1 MKKALF
7 LLALIFFSLQS
18 FAQKGD
24 LTLGIQ
30 GNYIPSYDNNFLY
43 GLNLSY
49 ATSDPLLF
57 SFSGLFNPTKITI
70 VEQPFQDLPEYK
82 RITDNLYRS
91 MNIDA
96 RFLLLNF
103 NVFGIGPS
111 VGIQYLWKKTTE
123 IGTNGLTYLPLTTHN
138 IGANLGLYAKVNLG
152 EYLRLGVNWQ
162 YNTFKNIDNYN
173 VFSLNLGWAFSLR

>member
-1 MKKALF
+1 MKKTIF

-24 LTLGIQ
+24 LILGVQ
-30 GNYIPSYDNNFLY
+30 ANYVPSYNNNFLY

-49 ATSDPLLF
+49 APTNPLLLT
-57 SFSGLFNPTKITI
+57 FSGVFNPKKITI
-70 VEQPFQDLPEYK
+70 TEQPFKDLPDYK
-82 RITDNLYRS
+82 RISENQYRS
-91 MNIDA
+91 LNIDA

-103 NVFGIGPS
+103 NIFGIGPS

-123 IGTNGLTYLPLTTHN
+123 INPNGLNYLPLTTHN

-152 EYLRLGVNWQ
+152 EYVRLSANWQ
-162 YNTFKNIDNYN
+162 YNTFKKIDSYN
-173 VFSLNLGWAFSLR
+173 VFSLSLGWTFSLR